1 MSGRNARFDARTSVT
16 RVFGIVAVLAG
27 ILLLQGSLCD
37 GSLTSSV
44 PCVASCDEAFTSVVD
59 HPVEVAVDAAVDVAA
74 PDLPG
79 DHDGLV
85 SLCVTVLLAVLGLF
99 AVLRRPDG
107 SRAVPRPSSAP
118 PMVRNHVFALPRLCV
133 LRI

>member
-16 RVFGIVAVLAG
+16 RVLGIVAVLAG

-37 GSLTSSV
+37 GSLTSGV
-44 PCVASCDEAFTSVVD
+44 PCVASCDEALTSVVD
-59 HPVEVAVDAAVDVAA
+59 HPVEVAVDVAT

-79 DHDGLV
+79 DRDGLV
-85 SLCVTVLLAVLGLF
+85 SLCVTVLLAVLGVF
-99 AVLRRPDG
+99 AVLRRPDV
-107 SRAVPRPSSAP
+107 SRAVPRASSAP
-118 PMVRNHVFALPRLCV
+118 PAVRNHVFALPQLCV